1 MGMWIVVLRSALV
14 GKKYELWFIVNDVPI
29 RYSLRELGLISGL
42 HCHDYPPNHEMFG
55 DTSFNNKY
63 FGGIRVTYA
72 CVEEQ
77 MLAMKGKPSLDHQ
90 KMAVLYFLASI
101 IVGGR
106 KSGDGAS
113 LVESFFL
120 RVVEDLDLLAFEAI
134 PSLRNYFREKVFGA
148 YADCQRMCKM
158 QYKRIGGTKAYS
170 LKEMNGKL
178 SEMKDIE
185 SILVATPAEEGLL
198 KRIMG
203 KESCLADDED
213 DAAVD
218 GWTRIIQKGKNKI
231 FLEEPYKINMA
242 ARTTQ
247 VEAPTILAIE
257 GAAHA
262 ESVEDVGVEALKE
275 LEGRLMNAIR
285 DVMKEVNIKVES
297 LGNRLTPLEK
307 EVILLKM
314 SVSGGGNDDI
324 LSIAQEIQSEHGM
337 GKDEEEDGCAKDAEM
352 DDSGLAEMSESFGM
366 SEKAE
371 NDVAKDDAKE
381 KESGDVQTEMKKY
394 KSERKLMEAGEKK
407 EKENKDKKEGKKNV
421 KKY

>member
-1 MGMWIVVLRSALV
+1 
-14 GKKYELWFIVNDVPI
+14 
-29 RYSLRELGLISGL
+29 
-42 HCHDYPPNHEMFG
+42 
-55 DTSFNNKY
+55 
-63 FGGIRVTYA
+63 
-72 CVEEQ
+72 
-77 MLAMKGKPSLDHQ
+77 
-90 KMAVLYFLASI
+90 
-101 IVGGR
+101 
-106 KSGDGAS
+106 
-113 LVESFFL
+113 
-120 RVVEDLDLLAFEAI
+120 
-134 PSLRNYFREKVFGA
+134 
-148 YADCQRMCKM
+148 
-158 QYKRIGGTKAYS
+158 
-170 LKEMNGKL
+170 
-178 SEMKDIE
+178 
-185 SILVATPAEEGLL
+185 
-198 KRIMG
+198 
-203 KESCLADDED
+203 
-213 DAAVD
+213 
-218 GWTRIIQKGKNKI
+218 
-231 FLEEPYKINMA
+231 MA

-314 SVSGGGNDDI
+314 SVSGGGNDGNPPLGDEII
-324 LSIAQEIQSEHGM
+324 LT
-337 GKDEEEDGCAKDAEM
+337 
-352 DDSGLAEMSESFGM
+352 GLAEMSESFGM

-394 KSERKLMEAGEKK
+394 KSERKCEKK